1 MAVVVWLASLSLL
14 LGWAELRTKT
24 TIFVGCSALFVRPYG
39 CVCTLQLA
47 RAPGTK
53 YMLIWFVV
61 GYLLITVGIGLYAST
76 RVHNSK
82 DFAAGGRSMSFPLVM
97 AMVFA
102 TWFGSEA
109 VLGIP
114 ATFIQDGFSGIVED
128 PFGSFGCL
136 LLVGVFFARKLYRM
150 NLLTLG
156 DFFRKR
162 FGPNVELL
170 TSLVIMASYLGWIAA
185 QLTALGVVFNV
196 LSDGSISTTQG
207 MFIGTAIVLVY
218 TLYGGMWSVA
228 MTDTFQMVI
237 IVVGLGYLTWLIGD
251 MAGGPQKVITQAA
264 AEGKFSFIHSFTAK
278 EIVAFIGAAVTMML
292 GSIPQQDVYARV
304 MSAKT
309 EKIASHATIAGAVFY
324 LGFCMLP
331 IFLTYAASMIDPA
344 MVSEFLQSDAQMIL
358 PHLIL
363 ERTPVFA
370 QVLFFGAL
378 LSAIMSTASGTLLA
392 PSVTFTENVL
402 KRFRPNMTDREFLK
416 AMRVTIVCCA
426 MVTLS
431 FALYSNASIYEMV
444 GSAYKVTLVAAS
456 VPLIAGLFWAPA
468 TTQGALLAIGF
479 GLLSWLSLE
488 FNYQDSDFWPPQ
500 LVGLMMSTLGML
512 AGSLLPQVI
521 GLKRERTV
529 SGVTGAENA

>member
-1 MAVVVWLASLSLL
+1 
-14 LGWAELRTKT
+14 
-24 TIFVGCSALFVRPYG
+24 
-39 CVCTLQLA
+39 
-47 RAPGTK
+47 
-53 YMLIWFVV
+53 MLIWFVV
-61 GYLLITVGIGLYAST
+61 GYLLVTVGIGIYAST

-82 DFAAGGRSMSFPLVM
+82 DFAAGGRSMSFPIVM

-114 ATFIQDGFSGIVED
+114 ATFIQEGFAGIVED

-136 LLVGVFFARKLYRM
+136 MLVGFIFARKLYRM

-162 FGPNVELL
+162 FGPHVELL

-207 MFIGTAIVLVY
+207 MLIGTAIVLVY

-228 MTDTFQMVI
+228 LTDTFQMAI

-251 MAGGPQKVITQAA
+251 MAGGPQKVIAQAA
-264 AEGKFSFIHSFTAK
+264 SDGKFSFIGSLDAK
-278 EIVAFIGAAVTMML
+278 DIVAFIGAALTMML
-292 GSIPQQDVYARV
+292 GSIPQQDVYARI

-309 EKIASHATIAGAVFY
+309 EKIAARGTIAGGVFY
-324 LGFCMLP
+324 LSFCMLP
-331 IFLTYAASMIDPA
+331 IFLTYAASMIDPE
-344 MVSEFLQSDAQMIL
+344 MVKRLLVEDPQIIL
-358 PHLIL
+358 PSLIM

-402 KRFRPNMTDREFLK
+402 KRFRPNMNDREFLK
-416 AMRVTIVCCA
+416 AMRLTIVACA
-426 MVTLS
+426 VITAT
-431 FALYSNASIYEMV
+431 FALYSDASIYEMV

-456 VPLIAGLFWAPA
+456 VPLIAGLFWKRA
-468 TTQGALLAIGF
+468 TTQGALLAIAF

-488 FNYQDSDFWPPQ
+488 FTYQESDFWPPQ
-500 LVGLMMSTLGML
+500 LVGLLLSAFGML
-512 AGSLLPQVI
+512 VGSLLPQVI
-521 GLKRERTV
+521 GLRGEPLPAGNV
-529 SGVTGAENA
+529 QNA

>member
-1 MAVVVWLASLSLL
+1 
-14 LGWAELRTKT
+14 
-24 TIFVGCSALFVRPYG
+24 
-39 CVCTLQLA
+39 
-47 RAPGTK
+47 
-53 YMLIWFVV
+53 MLIWFVV

-114 ATFIQDGFSGIVED
+114 ATFIQDGFAGIVED

-136 LLVGVFFARKLYRM
+136 LLVGIFFARKLYRM

-162 FGPNVELL
+162 FGPNVELI

-196 LSDGSISTTQG
+196 LSDGSITTTQG
-207 MFIGTAIVLVY
+207 MIMGTAIVLVY

-324 LGFCMLP
+324 LAFCMLP

-344 MVSEFLQSDAQMIL
+344 MVSQFLESDAQMIL

-402 KRFRPNMTDREFLK
+402 KRFRPNMSDREFLK
-416 AMRVTIVCCA
+416 AMRVTIICCA
-426 MVTLS
+426 VITLS

-444 GSAYKVTLVAAS
+444 GGAYKVTLVAAS
-456 VPLIAGLFWAPA
+456 VPLIAGLFWARA

-488 FNYQDSDFWPPQ
+488 FNYQDGDFWPPQ
-500 LVGLMMSTLGML
+500 LVGLMMSVFGML
-512 AGSLLPQVI
+512 VGSLLPQVI
-521 GLKRERTV
+521 GVKRESTV
-529 SGVTGAENA
+529 RSAAGAEHA

>member
-1 MAVVVWLASLSLL
+1 
-14 LGWAELRTKT
+14 
-24 TIFVGCSALFVRPYG
+24 
-39 CVCTLQLA
+39 
-47 RAPGTK
+47 
-53 YMLIWFVV
+53 MLIWFVV
-61 GYLLITVGIGLYAST
+61 GYLLITVGLGIFAST

-114 ATFIQDGFSGIVED
+114 AAFIEDGFSGIVED

-136 LLVGVFFARKLYRM
+136 MLVGFFFARKLYRM

-162 FGPNVELL
+162 FGPNVELI

-196 LSDGSISTTQG
+196 LSDGSISITQG
-207 MFIGTAIVLVY
+207 MLIGTLIVLIY
-218 TLYGGMWSVA
+218 TLFGGMWSVA
-228 MTDTFQMVI
+228 LTDTFQMAI

-251 MAGGPQKVITQAA
+251 MAGGPQKVISQAA
-264 AEGKFSFIHSFTAK
+264 SEGKLSFMHSFTAK
-278 EIVAFIGAAVTMML
+278 DIVAFIGAGVTMML

-309 EKIASHATIAGAVFY
+309 EKIASRATIAGGIFY

-344 MVSEFLQSDAQMIL
+344 MVKHFLEEDAQMIL

-402 KRFRPNMTDREFLK
+402 KRFRPNMSDREFLT
-416 AMRVTIVCCA
+416 AMRWTIIACA
-426 MVTLS
+426 IITLS
-431 FALYSNASIYEMV
+431 FALYSDASIYEMV

-456 VPLIAGLFWAPA
+456 VPLIAGLFWSRA
-468 TTQGALLAIGF
+468 TTQGALLAITF

-488 FNYQDSDFWPPQ
+488 YSYQDSDFWPPQ
-500 LVGLMMSTLGML
+500 LVGLLLSALGML
-512 AGSLLPQVI
+512 VGSLLPQVI
-521 GLKRERTV
+521 GQRREQL
-529 SGVTGAENA
+529 STGEVQSA

>member
-1 MAVVVWLASLSLL
+1 
-14 LGWAELRTKT
+14 
-24 TIFVGCSALFVRPYG
+24 
-39 CVCTLQLA
+39 
-47 RAPGTK
+47 
-53 YMLIWFVV
+53 MLIWFVV
-61 GYLLITVGIGLYAST
+61 GYLLITVGLGIFAST

-114 ATFIQDGFSGIVED
+114 AAFIEDGFSGIVED

-136 LLVGVFFARKLYRM
+136 MLVGFFFARKLYRM

-162 FGPNVELL
+162 FGPKVELI

-196 LSDGSISTTQG
+196 LSEGSISITQG
-207 MFIGTAIVLVY
+207 MFIGTLIVLIY
-218 TLYGGMWSVA
+218 TLFGGMWSVA
-228 MTDTFQMVI
+228 LTDTFQMAI

-251 MAGGPQKVITQAA
+251 MAGGPQKVISQAA
-264 AEGKFSFIHSFTAK
+264 SEGKLSFMHSFTAK
-278 EIVAFIGAAVTMML
+278 DIVAFIGAGVTMML

-309 EKIASHATIAGAVFY
+309 EKIASRATIAGGIFY

-344 MVSEFLQSDAQMIL
+344 MVKHFLEEDAQMIL

-402 KRFRPNMTDREFLK
+402 KRLRPNMNDREFLT
-416 AMRVTIVCCA
+416 AMRWTIVACA
-426 MVTLS
+426 IITLS
-431 FALYSNASIYEMV
+431 FALYSDASIYEMV

-456 VPLIAGLFWAPA
+456 VPLIAGLFWSRA
-468 TTQGALLAIGF
+468 TTQGALLAISF

-488 FNYQDSDFWPPQ
+488 YSYQDSDFWPPQ
-500 LVGLMMSTLGML
+500 LVGLLLSALGML
-512 AGSLLPQVI
+512 VGSLLPQVI
-521 GLKRERTV
+521 GQRHEQL
-529 SGVTGAENA
+529 STGEVQSA